1 MYKARSAD
9 EHGKKKSGKED
20 GDDEPRDEV
29 KVSPKKSPTMLTA
42 YDKQGSAIDLD
53 IGPLLHQDQTE
64 EYKKMQQ
71 VRVQNPK
78 IIVCSEF

>member
-1 MYKARSAD
+1 VYKARSAD

-29 KVSPKKSPTMLTA
+29 KISVKKSPTMLTA

-71 VRVQNPK
+71 AGL
-78 IIVCSEF
+78 

>member
-1 MYKARSAD
+1 
-9 EHGKKKSGKED
+9 
-20 GDDEPRDEV
+20 
-29 KVSPKKSPTMLTA
+29 MLTA

-71 VRVQNPK
+71 VRK
-78 IIVCSEF
+78 ILFFSQ